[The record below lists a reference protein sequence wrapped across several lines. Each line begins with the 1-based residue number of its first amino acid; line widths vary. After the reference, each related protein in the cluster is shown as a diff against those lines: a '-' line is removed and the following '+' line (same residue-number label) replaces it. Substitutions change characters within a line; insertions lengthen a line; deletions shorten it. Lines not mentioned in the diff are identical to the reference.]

1 MVDREKHPGPG
12 RGAEGPGE
20 GPLDRPERDAGAP
33 IGDNAYPGGS
43 GLTPPTGDMDDPI
56 PETGMPGEPELEPD
70 QYGREEGIGRQDGDR
85 P

>member
-1 MVDREKHPGPG
+1 MMDRDNPQGPG
-12 RGAEGPGE
+12 Q

-33 IGDNAYPGGS
+33 IGDDAYPGG
-43 GLTPPTGDMDDPI
+43 GGMTPPIGDMDDPI

-70 QYGREEGIGRQDGDR
+70 QLVREEGVGPEEDER

>member
-1 MVDREKHPGPG
+1 MMDRDHPQEPG
-12 RGAEGPGE
+12 Q

-43 GLTPPTGDMDDPI
+43 GMTPPTGDMDDPI
-56 PETGMPGEPELEPD
+56 PETGMPGEPKLEEEEYA
-70 QYGREEGIGRQDGDR
+70 QEEGVGPEEDER